1 LRHLLDP
8 VPLAIRRTCAL
19 LCALAIGAWVR
30 PASAQED
37 ALTSEEAEPTD
48 LSTAVEMIHALQ
60 TRLDAVE
67 AQLASTHGQPITAH
81 GTAVEPEEPEHGRAT
96 EAEPAPAQFTVG
108 GWVEAYYAWNF
119 NEPSNG
125 ITDQRGFDNRHNSAN
140 LSIAAIDT
148 HWDWEGINGR
158 ITLQWGSTPATYYLA
173 ETSTPVAGS
182 SIGAQ
187 NIGLWQFVQQA
198 YVGYHVPGTG
208 LTVQGG
214 LFLSPV
220 GVEAMAVRDNF
231 LYSRSTLFFGFP
243 FYHTGFR
250 ASYEVDST
258 LTFTVWLINGW
269 NTVTDN
275 NREKSFILS
284 ASWSPSSAVSLSFNY
299 VSGIER
305 PTGDTAR
312 GGTYVGNLA
321 DNAWRHVFD
330 LNGTITPT
338 EWLAFQSQVTGGF
351 EPNTFGIE
359 RFLAGMLDVR
369 VRPID
374 WLAIAARG
382 DFFWDHVATNAL
394 GSSSPI
400 FYPAEWVSSFTAGIE
415 LRPHDHISF
424 RLEFRH
430 DQAADWACNGAVQTG
445 CAYFQGTVAGDG
457 TTMATQWVRNAASQN
472 TVTIGTTGWF

>member
-1 LRHLLDP
+1 MLG
-8 VPLAIRRTCAL
+8 AL
-19 LCALAIGAWVR
+19 FIGAWVR
-30 PASAQED
+30 PAAAQDDASRSED
-37 ALTSEEAEPTD
+37 AAEPTD

-67 AQLASTHGQPITAH
+67 ARLADTHGQSITAH
-81 GTAVEPEEPEHGRAT
+81 GTAMEQEEPEHGRTA
-96 EAEPAPAQFTVG
+96 EAEPAPAEFTVG

-119 NEPSNG
+119 NQPSNG
-125 ITDQRGFDNRHNSAN
+125 ITDQRGFDNRHNSFN

-182 SIGAQ
+182 AIGAQ
-187 NIGLWQFVQQA
+187 NIGLWQYVQQA
-198 YVGYHVPGTG
+198 YVGYHVPDTG
-208 LTVQGG
+208 LNIQAG

-231 LYSRSTLFFGFP
+231 LYSRSVLFFGFP
-243 FYHTGFR
+243 FYHTGVR
-250 ASYEVDST
+250 ATYQFDST
-258 LTFTVWLINGW
+258 FSVALWLINGW

-275 NREKSFILS
+275 NPEKSFILN
-284 ASWSPSSAVSLSFNY
+284 ASWTPSSQASFTFNY

-305 PTGDTAR
+305 PTGALER
-312 GGTYVGNLA
+312 GGAVYGSLS

-330 LNGTITPT
+330 LNGTVTPT
-338 EWLAFQSQVTGGF
+338 DWLGFQGQITGGF

-369 VRPID
+369 VRPIE

-424 RLEFRH
+424 RLEYRH
-430 DQAADWACNGAVQTG
+430 DQAADWACNGTAQTG

-457 TTMATQWVRNAASQN
+457 LATPYVRNAASQN
-472 TVTIGTTGWF
+472 TITIGTTGWF